1 MNDERSTRDTLSA
14 RLKEAR
20 EYCGFSQEEVARH
33 LSVPRTAISH
43 IENGS
48 RRVSALELPRLAKL
62 YQTSMESLTGQD
74 QESPEPEPESVR
86 MVARA
91 AADLSETDRAE
102 VLRFVH
108 FLRSR
113 QADDR
118 A

>member
-1 MNDERSTRDTLSA
+1 MNDEHTTHDTLA
-14 RLKEAR
+14 GRLKEAR

-74 QESPEPEPESVR
+74 HESPEPESESVR

-102 VLRFVH
+102 VLRFVQ

-113 QADDR
+113 
-118 A
+118 

>member
-1 MNDERSTRDTLSA
+1 MNDEHSTRDTLSA

-33 LSVPRTAISH
+33 LGVPRTAISH

-74 QESPEPEPESVR
+74 QESPAPESVR

-102 VLRFVH
+102 VLRFVQ

-113 QADDR
+113 QPDDR

>member
-1 MNDERSTRDTLSA
+1 MNDEHTTHDTLAA

-62 YQTSMESLTGQD
+62 YQTSMESLAGQGN
-74 QESPEPEPESVR
+74 EGSEPESVR

-91 AADLSETDRAE
+91 TADLSETDRAE
-102 VLRFVH
+102 VLRFVQ

-113 QADDR
+113 QPDDR

>member
-1 MNDERSTRDTLSA
+1 MNDEHTTHDTLA
-14 RLKEAR
+14 AKLKEAR

-62 YQTSMESLTGQD
+62 YQTSMESLTGQGN
-74 QESPEPEPESVR
+74 EGPEPESVR

-91 AADLSETDRAE
+91 TADLSETDRAE
-102 VLRFVH
+102 VLRFVQ

-113 QADDR
+113 QPDDR

>member
-1 MNDERSTRDTLSA
+1 MNDEHTTHDTLAA

-20 EYCGFSQEEVARH
+20 EYCGFSQEEVAHH

-74 QESPEPEPESVR
+74 QEGPEPESVR

-102 VLRFVH
+102 VLRFVQ

-113 QADDR
+113 QPE
-118 A
+118 

>member
-1 MNDERSTRDTLSA
+1 MNDEHTTHDTLAA

-20 EYCGFSQEEVARH
+20 EYCGFSQEEVAHH

-43 IENGS
+43 IESGS

-74 QESPEPEPESVR
+74 QEGPEPESVR

-91 AADLSETDRAE
+91 TADLSETDRAE
-102 VLRFVH
+102 VLRFVQ

-113 QADDR
+113 QPDDR

>member
-1 MNDERSTRDTLSA
+1 MNDEHTTHDTLA
-14 RLKEAR
+14 GRLKEAR

-33 LSVPRTAISH
+33 LGVPRTAISH

-74 QESPEPEPESVR
+74 QKGPEPESVR

-102 VLRFVH
+102 VLRFVQ

-113 QADDR
+113 
-118 A
+118 